1 MPMTIKTL
9 CVTIISC
16 ISGFGNALTFLTWHN
31 DKEVAF
37 ILKSVYN
44 YKGWWFV
51 IKITA
56 EELKKDFGKYF
67 HMVQNGEKI
76 IIVSE
81 KSIPILLSSCG
92 SISDSVTGVLSNDYD
107 DKELIKEK
115 YNKE

>member
-1 MPMTIKTL
+1 M
-9 CVTIISC
+9 
-16 ISGFGNALTFLTWHN
+16 
-31 DKEVAF
+31 
-37 ILKSVYN
+37 
-44 YKGWWFV
+44 

-56 EELKKDFGKYF
+56 KELKKDFDKYF
-67 HMVQNGEKI
+67 HMVQNGAKI

-107 DKELIKEK
+107 DKELMKEK